1 MGVML
6 KKVLL
11 GLGVLLVVVTVVVF
25 MPSDDPAID
34 ETFETLAVIS
44 AVRDD
49 VNAYYAEVSNIPVDL
64 TSENFLSSSAVQHA
78 DLWKPYINSR
88 FVYERVG
95 NISYRIC
102 ASFAAVPSEEMRQEE
117 GYAGQFM
124 FEQPGG
130 TCFDLGAE

>member
-1 MGVML
+1 MVAVA
-6 KKVLL
+6 VL
-11 GLGVLLVVVTVVVF
+11 GWFLLSGDSSE
-25 MPSDDPAID
+25 MD
-34 ETFETLAVIS
+34 ETFETLAIVS

-64 TSENFLSSSAVQHA
+64 MSENFLSSSAVRHA
-78 DLWKPYINSR
+78 DLWKPYINNR

-102 ASFAAVPSEEMRQEE
+102 ASFATVPTPKQREKK
-117 GYAGQFM
+117 GYAGE
-124 FEQPGG
+124 FEFTNPGG

>member
-1 MGVML
+1 MGAMA
-6 KKVLL
+6 KNVLI
-11 GLGVLLVVVTVVVF
+11 GVCAFAVAMVVVVF
-25 MPSDDPAID
+25 LFPNDSATD

-49 VNAYYAEVSNIPVDL
+49 VNAYYVEVSNIPVDL
-64 TSENFLSSSAVQHA
+64 MSDNFLSSSAVRHA
-78 DLWKPYINSR
+78 DLWKPYINNR

-102 ASFAAVPSEEMRQEE
+102 ASFATVPTPKQRAKH
-117 GYAGQFM
+117 GYTNQFE
-124 FEQPGG
+124 FTNPGG